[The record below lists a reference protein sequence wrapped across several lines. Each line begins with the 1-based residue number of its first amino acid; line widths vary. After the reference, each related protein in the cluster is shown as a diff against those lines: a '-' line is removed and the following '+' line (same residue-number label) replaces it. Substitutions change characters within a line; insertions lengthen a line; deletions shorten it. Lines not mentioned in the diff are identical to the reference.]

1 MPAQQQHM
9 VGNGKDLMSGG
20 GGPRDNVFMKENKKH
35 LKQSSSLHAV
45 NYKSV
50 VIVSSNS
57 NNKGNISNHAQAQVA
72 FWLKTGHS

>member
-1 MPAQQQHM
+1 
-9 VGNGKDLMSGG
+9 
-20 GGPRDNVFMKENKKH
+20 MKENKKH